1 MTWHDD
7 IRDTA
12 DALTEP
18 TIHREPIR
26 DWDHNRNPRRRYH
39 QTIQPGLLTQLYQS
53 VLPTW
58 STPDDTPT
66 SSSKPG
72 SRPPL
77 ALEALSTHHEI
88 SWHVKTWC
96 TTLGLPV
103 NPTAESNIRRLA
115 GKAMSFD
122 EPAGRTLLADLR
134 RWRRWCLVM
143 TGWEKITTIRA
154 VPCPLITCRQ
164 PGTLRVNLTTASAL
178 CRACGAT
185 WSHDDHSLN
194 GLIDYV
200 ERFTQPHAA

>member
-12 DALTEP
+12 DALTDSAL
-18 TIHREPIR
+18 HRQPIR
-26 DWDHNRNPRRRYH
+26 DWDHNRNPRIRYH
-39 QTIQPGLLTQLYQS
+39 ETRQPGLLTQLAHAIH
-53 VLPTW
+53 PTN
-58 STPDDTPT
+58 SLTDNPT
-66 SSSKPG
+66 SAGKPG

-88 SWHVKTWC
+88 TWHAKLWC

-103 NPTAESNIRRLA
+103 TASVESNIRRLA
-115 GKAMSFD
+115 SKAMSFD

-143 TGWEKITTIRA
+143 TGWEKVTDLRGVT
-154 VPCPLITCRQ
+154 CPLITCRQ
-164 PGTLRVNLTTASAL
+164 PGTLRINLTTASAL
-178 CRACGAT
+178 CRACGST
-185 WSHDDHSLN
+185 WSQDDHTLN

-200 ERFTQPHAA
+200 EKCATKGAA